1 VSNKKSRG
9 YSIHIGLNDL
19 QLHYPSL
26 GLYPLKSCRNDARE
40 MVKIAKDQGFN
51 EMLIGERNIFLNDFQ
66 EANRATSQ
74 NVKKYFADA
83 AKTMESGD
91 ILLITFSGHGVQ
103 VDELT
108 NEKSITKELDGQ
120 NETWCLWNRP
130 FFDIEIYECLTDF
143 ENGVTV
149 IIVSDSCHSGTIV
162 DFDAFGYTKE
172 VRRMGKRDGID
183 FQNFE
188 KRILNA
194 KGFKYAEFT
203 DLDEIKW
210 KRNLEILQTNNEAK
224 ILRQKNQNENI
235 FIRASQINF
244 DNETLSKL
252 PLLENVKTIPRD
264 AFIKKYRE
272 SEIEFNNLR
281 NDAITRLE
289 RKLIQRRNSG
299 ERLLRASVI
308 LLTACDDDE
317 SAIAGCKDSE
327 TSLFTRRLLEIWEH
341 TESYTELHCSLVNY
355 FGKFQIIDCD
365 SEVLSSLVRHLE
377 PRIDAYPK
385 IKTNSLLGMKP
396 FTV

>member
-1 VSNKKSRG
+1 MSNNKSKG
-9 YSIHIGLNDL
+9 YSVHIGLNDL

-40 MVKIAKDQGFN
+40 MVKIARNQGFVGI
-51 EMLIGERNIFLNDFQ
+51 LIGEKNIFLNDFQ

-74 NVKKYFADA
+74 NVKKFFADA
-83 AKTMESGD
+83 AKTLESGD

-103 VDELT
+103 VDQVT
-108 NEKSITKELDGQ
+108 NEKSLTKELDGQ

-143 ENGVTV
+143 KEGVTV

-172 VRRMGKRDGID
+172 VRRVGKREGID

-203 DLDEIKW
+203 ELDEIKW
-210 KRNLEILQTNNEAK
+210 KRNLEILQTNNEAE
-224 ILRQKNQNENI
+224 ILRQKNQNENRG
-235 FIRASQINF
+235 IRTSQINF

-264 AFIKKYRE
+264 AFIKKYGE
-272 SEIEFNNLR
+272 NEIEFNSLR

-289 RKLIQRRNSG
+289 RKLIKRRKSG
-299 ERLLRASVI
+299 ERLLLASVI
-308 LLTACDDDE
+308 LMTACDDDE
-317 SAIAGCKDSE
+317 SAIAGCKDSDTSIFTSVLLNAWKRAE
-327 TSLFTRRLLEIWEH
+327 T
-341 TESYTELHCSLVNY
+341 YTELHCQIVDY
-355 FGKFQIIDCD
+355 FDEFQIIDCD
-365 SEVLSSLVRHLE
+365 SKVLSSLVRHLE
-377 PRIDAYPK
+377 PQIDAFPK
-385 IKTNSLLGMKP
+385 IKTNSLLGMRP
-396 FTV
+396 FKI